1 MLGQCFLCTL
11 LLSALLA
18 NISQVCLQFSLQ
30 VIERANDTE
39 YGLAAGVFSKNID
52 WINSISR

>member
-1 MLGQCFLCTL
+1 MSSLYPVAECLAGRGQHC
-11 LLSALLA
+11 SW
-18 NISQVCLQFSLQ
+18 FSLQ